1 MYTKIGSD
9 GIAVTVLT
17 PVEVQGLITRM
28 SPVVLARPSGAVEK
42 EIASLAALFLA
53 VERGADDSLTPSVYH
68 ISARTHRA
76 YGQTAD
82 GRYVM
87 LDPVVGDLVAIR
99 PAVQRRVA
107 VRFEVLAAQPSE
119 VR

>member
-1 MYTKIGSD
+1 MYTQQGSD
-9 GIAVTVLT
+9 GIYVTVLT
-17 PVEVQGLITRM
+17 PAEARA
-28 SPVVLARPSGAVEK
+28 LAARLPGGPADQATGAVAK
-42 EIASLAALFLA
+42 EIASLVTLFLA

>member
-17 PVEVQGLITRM
+17 PGEVQGLITRM

-68 ISARTHRA
+68 ISAHRA